1 MEKYK
6 DLEIQ
11 DLLKSELKEEQ
22 NIKKEKEKSK
32 NIDSKKH
39 KKEENKLQ
47 QKSDNFKF
55 EEIEKEDAYN
65 QVLYIST
72 NQENNYIALGT
83 LSGFKIFSLLKKKI
97 EFIYQ
102 FQYDP
107 IEPVKIIEM
116 ISTSQLVLLVG
127 KDETTHLSQKKLSL
141 FDLGQKKIIYSLNP
155 YNTEIKLVRLN
166 KKRIIVYADKTIF
179 IYDISNMKLLHS
191 IKLDED
197 IINTEKTF
205 YQGQICLSQNSNENN
220 Y

>member
-55 EEIEKEDAYN
+55 EEIQKEDVYN

-83 LSGFKIFSLLKKKI
+83 LSGFKIFSLLKKK
-97 EFIYQ
+97 
-102 FQYDP
+102 
-107 IEPVKIIEM
+107 
-116 ISTSQLVLLVG
+116 
-127 KDETTHLSQKKLSL
+127 
-141 FDLGQKKIIYSLNP
+141 
-155 YNTEIKLVRLN
+155 
-166 KKRIIVYADKTIF
+166 
-179 IYDISNMKLLHS
+179 
-191 IKLDED
+191 
-197 IINTEKTF
+197 
-205 YQGQICLSQNSNENN
+205 
-220 Y
+220 